1 MPLFDALV
9 EEGVVGV
16 GVAARNEAEA
26 SRAEE
31 VSKWFSDGSG
41 GDNDGDAALVDAFG
55 RVVDRGQRIQTAENV
70 KEYLARETE
79 ASSVPRERQEKRLVK
94 QVEEKR
100 ETLLS
105 DVAQE
110 YKSVPTILDLFRE
123 WKRKYRADFTRS
135 FAGLT
140 VHQGV
145 FPFVKMQLAQR
156 IDDQEWHHLLTQTSD
171 FDEIE
176 GNNEPTDPLIFL
188 VVKKAVFPHV
198 KKLVPTIDLF
208 SKDACSRAVTVFYGL
223 EEYSSRKSAAF
234 KGLADALVAHMEKT
248 FAEVVKA
255 YPVDMAKAVSGPPV
269 ASGGARDAVFWHVFK
284 LFHNLFIF
292 KSILAKEVLQPLLID
307 SILNQY
313 LLLFL
318 SGPTAVSSDI
328 LKHEMV
334 ANCIPAD

>member
-1 MPLFDALV
+1 MALLNFSLRSLDLDLKTTLATLDPLKLPELVVKWSSFADLLDAKMPLFDALV

-26 SRAEE
+26 SRVEE
-31 VSKWFSDGSG
+31 VSKWFSGGSG
-41 GDNDGDAALVDAFG
+41 GDNDGDVTLVDAFG
-55 RVVDRGQRIQTAENV
+55 RVVDRGQHIQTAENV

-79 ASSVPRERQEKRLVK
+79 VSSVFLREAREKIGETSR
-94 QVEEKR
+94 EKR

-110 YKSVPTILDLFRE
+110 YKSVPTIFDLFAE
-123 WKRKYRADFTRS
+123 WKREYRADFTRS

-140 VHQGV
+140 VHQAV
-145 FPFVKMQLAQR
+145 FPFVKMQLVDWNPFSQNAQR

-208 SKDACSRAVTVFYGL
+208 SSRAVTVFYEL

-234 KGLADALVAHMEKT
+234 KMLRINAGIDGYTLVAHMEMT
-248 FAEVVKA
+248 CAEVVKA
-255 YPVDMAKAVSGPPV
+255 YPVDMTKAVSGPPV
-269 ASGGARDAVFWHVFK
+269 ASGGARDAVFCHAFK
-284 LFHNLFIF
+284 
-292 KSILAKEVLQPLLID
+292 
-307 SILNQY
+307 
-313 LLLFL
+313 
-318 SGPTAVSSDI
+318 
-328 LKHEMV
+328 
-334 ANCIPAD
+334 